1 MRYPFAVNTLRDAL
15 GRERKHLRKLSEEAE
30 QMRQAGA
37 PEGMRYTLA
46 MNRSA
51 AIIAELEKAIDELN
65 RED

>member
-1 MRYPFAVNTLRDAL
+1 MRYPFAVNVLRDAL
-15 GRERKHLRKLSEEAE
+15 SREKAHLRRLSEEAE
-30 QMRQAGA
+30 QVRQGDA

-51 AIIAELEKAIDELN
+51 ASITDLKKAIDELN

>member
-15 GRERKHLRKLSEEAE
+15 GREREHLRKLSEEAE
-30 QMRQAGA
+30 QTRQGDA

-46 MNRSA
+46 ANRCA
-51 AIIAELEKAIDELN
+51 ANIAELEKAIDELN